1 MAVATP
7 VAARHEFGA
16 GLLGHDLS
24 ASQWI
29 VNVSERTLL
38 GVDVAFA
45 CVRLMGDIIAGS
57 EVGEW
62 DGEQRLPPS
71 PLTRRPDPD
80 IPRWEFLWE
89 LTATLMLYQRAW
101 IQSADLDGTTLA
113 IRCIAP
119 SRVVVIEGEL
129 YVDSQKVAKSSM
141 RLFRRAVYPTLSGS
155 ETEVMQLA
163 REVFAAEMAAG
174 AYRSD
179 FWQQGGA
186 PVTILKTDQ
195 AITSTQATD
204 IQDAWVTARTT
215 SPGKPAVLGMG
226 ADAKAFGT
234 DLGTE
239 GANQAGDKLKAS
251 IARYLGVFPSFVNV
265 ASEAGP
271 LTYSTVEQESI
282 RLVRFSVQPYCDIV
296 GNNLSEYLPGDPITD
311 RRVVINPDKFMRPDL
326 LTWYT
331 ALSTASGGPFI
342 TREEARAQDGRA
354 EVPLIGDFA
363 DTSLIESLG
372 QLVRMG
378 FDPQAALS
386 LLGLPSIEHTG
397 AAPVTV
403 QQLEEPANAGL

>member
-1 MAVATP
+1 MARKARAKRHGRALATVDQVETP

-29 VNVSERTLL
+29 VNVSEKTLL

-57 EVGEW
+57 DVGEW
-62 DGEQRLPPS
+62 DGAQRLPPS
-71 PLTRRPDPD
+71 PLVRRPDPD
-80 IPRWEFLWE
+80 IGRWEFLWG

-101 IQSADLDGTTLA
+101 IQSADLDGTTIA
-113 IRCIAP
+113 IRYIAP
-119 SRVVVIEGEL
+119 SRVSDIGGKL
-129 YVDSQKVAKSSM
+129 RVDMQEVPRSSM
-141 RLFRRAVYPTLSGS
+141 RLYRRAVYPTLGGS
-155 ETEVMQLA
+155 ESEVMQLA

-186 PVTILKTDQ
+186 PVTIITTD
-195 AITSTQATD
+195 AVISSTTAED
-204 IQDAWVTARTT
+204 IADKWVERRTT
-215 SPGKPAVLGMG
+215 SPGRPAVLGSG
-226 ADAKAFGT
+226 ADAKSFGA

-296 GNNLSEYLPGDPITD
+296 GNILSDYLPGDPITD
-311 RRVVINPDKFMRPDL
+311 RHAIINPDKFMRPDL

-342 TREEARAQDGRA
+342 TREEARVADGRPEEPLVGDFT
-354 EVPLIGDFA
+354 EVP
-363 DTSLIESLG
+363 T
-372 QLVRMG
+372 
-378 FDPQAALS
+378 
-386 LLGLPSIEHTG
+386 
-397 AAPVTV
+397 
-403 QQLEEPANAGL
+403 NAGF

>member
-1 MAVATP
+1 MGKGKRARRRETAVATP
-7 VAARHEFGA
+7 EVAARHEWGG

-45 CVRLMGDIIAGS
+45 CVRLMGDTIAGS

-62 DGEQRLPPS
+62 DGEIRLGPS
-71 PLTRRPDPD
+71 PLVRRPDPD
-80 IPRWEFLWE
+80 IPRWEFLWG
-89 LTATLMLYQRAW
+89 LTATLMLYQRVW
-101 IQSADLDGTTLA
+101 IQSVDLDGATLA
-113 IRCIAP
+113 IRYVSP
-119 SRVVVIEGEL
+119 SRVNETGGKL
-129 YVDSQKVAKSSM
+129 YVDAREVNRASM
-141 RLFRRAVYPTLSGS
+141 RLYRRAIYPTLAGS
-155 ETEVMQLA
+155 EAEVMQVA

-195 AITSTQATD
+195 TLIGDQATALAD
-204 IQDAWVTARTT
+204 RWVELRTT
-215 SPGKPAVLGMG
+215 SPGRPAVLDRG
-226 ADAKAFGT
+226 ADAKAYGA

-239 GANQAGDKLKAS
+239 GANVAGDKLKAS
-251 IARYLGVFPSFVNV
+251 IARYLGVYPSFVNV

-296 GNNLSEYLPGDPITD
+296 GNILSEYLPGDPITE
-311 RRVVINPDKFMRPDL
+311 RRVIINPDKFMRPDL

-331 ALSTASGGPFI
+331 ALTTASGGPFL
-342 TREEARAQDGRA
+342 TREEARAADGRS
-354 EVPLIGDFA
+354 EVPLVGEFTEAVD
-363 DTSLIESLG
+363 
-372 QLVRMG
+372 
-378 FDPQAALS
+378 
-386 LLGLPSIEHTG
+386 
-397 AAPVTV
+397 
-403 QQLEEPANAGL
+403 AGL